1 MMTQKQVRK
10 TKEGISFGLKVLL
23 GILFISPLIIGF
35 LFSIQYEDELTSS
48 PLRLFTANPTLIN
61 YIEVFQKVPLL
72 SYLKNSLIVCVL
84 AITIQIIVASLAAY
98 GFSFFEF
105 KGKKFLFGLVLASM
119 MIPGEVVVIT
129 NFVTV
134 QNLGL
139 TNTYLGLIITSLIG
153 GTSIF
158 MMRQYFL
165 TLSKD
170 FKEAATLDG
179 CGDIGFLFRI
189 ALPLSLPT
197 LSSLAVYLFVSIYNH
212 AHGAGRRG
220 AACRGRRR
228 GLQPDP
234 CQRHD
239 RHHPH
244 GGCLHFRSGLHHQG
258 HDGRWRQGLIKKLY
272 SPVILSPGV

>member
-1 MMTQKQVRK
+1 MMTQKQVKKLKSGGSFALK
-10 TKEGISFGLKVLL
+10 TLI
-23 GILFISPLIIGF
+23 GILFVSPLIMGF
-35 LFSIQYEDELTSS
+35 LFSLQHEEELTST
-48 PLRLFTANPTLIN
+48 PLRLFTANPTLMN
-61 YIEVFQKVPLL
+61 FVEVFQKIPLL
-72 SYLKNSLIVCVL
+72 SYLKNSLVVCVL

-105 KGKKFLFGLVLASM
+105 KGKKFFFGLVLASM

-139 TNTYLGLIITSLIG
+139 TNTYLGLIVTSLVG

-179 CGDIGFLFRI
+179 CVDIGFLFRI

-197 LSSLAVYLFVSIYNH
+197 LSSLAVYLFVSIYN
-212 AHGAGRRG
+212 AYFWPLLVTTKNTLRTVQLVAGDVVDYSQILASAMIAIIPTVIAYVFG
-220 AACRGRRR
+220 QDYIIKGMTA
-228 GLQPDP
+228 
-234 CQRHD
+234 
-239 RHHPH
+239 
-244 GGCLHFRSGLHHQG
+244 GGVKG
-258 HDGRWRQGLIKKLY
+258 
-272 SPVILSPGV
+272 

>member
-1 MMTQKQVRK
+1 
-10 TKEGISFGLKVLL
+10 
-23 GILFISPLIIGF
+23 
-35 LFSIQYEDELTSS
+35 
-48 PLRLFTANPTLIN
+48 
-61 YIEVFQKVPLL
+61 
-72 SYLKNSLIVCVL
+72 
-84 AITIQIIVASLAAY
+84 
-98 GFSFFEF
+98 
-105 KGKKFLFGLVLASM
+105 

-139 TNTYLGLIITSLIG
+139 TNTYLGLIITSLVG

-197 LSSLAVYLFVSIYNH
+197 LSSLAVYLFVSIYN
-212 AHGAGRRG
+212 AYFWPLLVTTKSTMRTVQVGVAQLVAGDVVDYSQILASAMIAIIPTVIAYIFG
-220 AACRGRRR
+220 QDYIIKGMTA
-228 GLQPDP
+228 
-234 CQRHD
+234 
-239 RHHPH
+239 
-244 GGCLHFRSGLHHQG
+244 GGVKG
-258 HDGRWRQGLIKKLY
+258 
-272 SPVILSPGV
+272 

>member
-72 SYLKNSLIVCVL
+72 SYLKNSLIVCLL
-84 AITIQIIVASLAAY
+84 AITIQITVASLAAY

-139 TNTYLGLIITSLIG
+139 TNTYLGLIITSLVG
-153 GTSIF
+153 GICRKS
-158 MMRQYFL
+158 MMRQR
-165 TLSKD
+165 TRKMA
-170 FKEAATLDG
+170 E
-179 CGDIGFLFRI
+179 
-189 ALPLSLPT
+189 
-197 LSSLAVYLFVSIYNH
+197 
-212 AHGAGRRG
+212 
-220 AACRGRRR
+220 
-228 GLQPDP
+228 
-234 CQRHD
+234 
-239 RHHPH
+239 
-244 GGCLHFRSGLHHQG
+244 
-258 HDGRWRQGLIKKLY
+258 
-272 SPVILSPGV
+272 